1 MLLTNLQQILGE
13 IRYRLLY
20 AYIIFRI
27 LVTQTLDALL
37 MLTSIS
43 LSTPVRL
50 PKAFLLATTICSIFL
65 PLGGIIHKMVKT
77 PLKVVY
83 VPFPIDKIQN
93 TKQQQQTPSKLG
105 TKKNFSTLLKPI
117 RK

>member
-13 IRYRLLY
+13 IWYRLLY
-20 AYIIFRI
+20 AYILFRI

-50 PKAFLLATTICSIFL
+50 PKAFLSFLATTICSIFL

-77 PLKVVY
+77 PLEVVY

-93 TKQQQQTPSKLG
+93 TK
-105 TKKNFSTLLKPI
+105 KNS
-117 RK
+117 